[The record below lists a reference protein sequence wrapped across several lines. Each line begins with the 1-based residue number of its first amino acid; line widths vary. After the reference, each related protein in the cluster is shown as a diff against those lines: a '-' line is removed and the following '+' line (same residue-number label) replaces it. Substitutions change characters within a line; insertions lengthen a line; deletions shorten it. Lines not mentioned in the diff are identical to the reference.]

1 MLQNTINVELKS
13 RGSRSCASARKARDL
28 ARRNHFTTV
37 VNTAR
42 TATISTIP
50 NTKTLHLPAHIFV
63 MGDHLDGEANG
74 RQVRADSHDSQTA
87 SEYVFLLLWK
97 LRC

>member
-13 RGSRSCASARKARDL
+13 RGSRGCASARNARDL
-28 ARRNHFTTV
+28 ARRNHLTTV

-42 TATISTIP
+42 TAITSTNP
-50 NTKTLHLPAHIFV
+50 KTKTLHLPPHTFV

-87 SEYVFLLLWK
+87 SEYMFL
-97 LRC
+97 